1 MRAATIRDGQI
12 EVVEHPDPEPQ
23 DGQLLVRVKA
33 AGLNGADMMQL
44 AGHYPG
50 AAGRARRT
58 SRASSSPA
66 RSSPAG
72 AGAGRFEPGD
82 RVMAIVAGGG
92 QAELAVVHERTA
104 MPVPEELDWTAAG
117 GVPEV
122 FTTAHDALFTQAGL
136 TVGERLLVHGA
147 AGGVGMAA
155 VQLGVMAGAR
165 VTATVRNEHAR
176 DQIAALGVNAI
187 EPEAFVDEGE
197 YDVILELVGAPN
209 LSGNLDAL
217 AIGGRI
223 CIIGVG
229 AGAKTEINLRKLMGK
244 RGRIHGSTLR
254 NRPIEEKAIAARLM
268 EKMVL
273 PGFASGDLSRPGDR
287 DVRARRRPEGLRAL
301 PGRRQAREDR
311 PRGLDRARGRRRPS
325 PTRAPSGSAR
335 RRARCAPARP
345 PARPARAA

>member
-44 AGHYPG
+44 AGRYPAPPG
-50 AAGRARRT
+50 APEDIPGLELAGEVVSCGRR
-58 SRASSSPA
+58 
-66 RSSPAG
+66 
-72 AGAGRFEPGD
+72 AGRFEPGD

-165 VTATVRNEHAR
+165 VTATVRNEQAR
-176 DQIAALGVNAI
+176 GQIAALGVNAI
-187 EPEAFVDEGE
+187 EPEGFVDEGE

-217 AIGGRI
+217 ATGGRI

-229 AGAKTEINLRKLMGK
+229 AGATAEINLVKLMGK

-273 PGFASGDLSRPGDR
+273 PGFASGDLSVPVTETFPLDDAPKAYERF
-287 DVRARRRPEGLRAL
+287 
-301 PGRRQAREDR
+301 QAGGKLGKIVLEV
-311 PRGLDRARGRRRPS
+311 
-325 PTRAPSGSAR
+325 
-335 RRARCAPARP
+335 
-345 PARPARAA
+345 

>member
-1 MRAATIRDGQI
+1 MRAATIRDGRI

-44 AGHYPG
+44 AGFYPAPPDAPQDIPG
-50 AAGRARRT
+50 LELAGEVVSCGRR
-58 SRASSSPA
+58 
-66 RSSPAG
+66 
-72 AGAGRFEPGD
+72 AGRFEPGD

-92 QAELAVVHERTA
+92 QAEYAVVHERTA

-136 TVGERLLVHGA
+136 SVGERLLVHGA

-155 VQLGVMAGAR
+155 VQLGTMAGAR

-176 DQIAALGVNAI
+176 DQISALGVHAI
-187 EPEAFVDEGE
+187 EPEGFSQHGE
-197 YDVILELVGAPN
+197 FDVILELVGAPN
-209 LSGNLDAL
+209 LSENLDAL

-223 CIIGVG
+223 VVIGLG
-229 AGAKTEINLRKLMGK
+229 AGATTEFDLRKLMAK

-254 NRPIEEKAIAARLM
+254 SRPIEEKAIAARLM

-273 PGFASGDLSRPGDR
+273 PGFASGDLSVPVTKTFPLAEAAQAYDR
-287 DVRARRRPEGLRAL
+287 FK
-301 PGRRQAREDR
+301 
-311 PRGLDRARGRRRPS
+311 
-325 PTRAPSGSAR
+325 SGGKLGKIVLEL
-335 RRARCAPARP
+335 
-345 PARPARAA
+345 